1 MKRILIAE
9 DDEEDRFM
17 MSQTFDE
24 LGYQPAITFA
34 EDGILLLQCLEQ
46 QDPGHIGLIVLD
58 LNMPRLNGTET
69 LRKLKDDKR
78 YRHIPVIIFS
88 TSVNEIE
95 RRTCLQLGASEYI
108 TKPGRYLEYLD
119 TCRRFYEQSQS

>member
-17 MSQTFDE
+17 MAQTFQE
-24 LGYQPAITFA
+24 LGYQPAITFT
-34 EDGILLLQCLEQ
+34 EDGIYLLQYLEKN
-46 QDPGHIGLIVLD
+46 GAAGIGLIILD

-69 LRKLKDDKR
+69 LRQLKADGR

-95 RRTCLQLGASEYI
+95 KRSCLQLGAAQYV
-108 TKPGRYLEYLD
+108 TKPARYQEYLD
-119 TCRRFYEQSQS
+119 TCGQFYSRSQL